1 MRIYRPVSDLQNHLD
16 EISEIAHETGQPVFL
31 TKDGRVDMVL
41 MSIETYKAMLT
52 ADELETLE
60 DAFLLEEAKRRM
72 AENAQPTTSYED
84 VLKEF
89 GMMRE
94 DLDEVD
100 IEVEHPGRPLSYQSM
115 SAKQFDAELEKGVQD
130 IREGRTTPAEDILK
144 PQDNKV

>member
-1 MRIYRPVSDLQNHLD
+1 MRIYRTVSDLQNYLD
-16 EISEIAHETGQPVFL
+16 EISKIAHETGQPVFL
-31 TKDGRVDMVL
+31 TKDGHVDMVL

-72 AENAQPTTSYED
+72 AENAHPTTSYED

-100 IEVEHPGRPLSYQSM
+100 IEVEHPDRPLSYQSM

-130 IREGRTTPAEDILK
+130 IREGRTAPAEDILK